1 MVMRLP
7 LVHLFPSVF
16 VLLLAGCSSSGG
28 IQPEPNRPMRSYASA
43 SSPSAAS
50 TYSSSSSSTGTAI
63 GRYEPPPP
71 MLDAQAAPASIVVR
85 PDLIEVKFAVR
96 AEADAPETALA
107 FLEQTIRAMQPRF
120 AELGAGPTAMKL
132 VMRGHHVE
140 HGAAGLRKGYLTS
153 KSKSEDESTKPTT
166 VVFAVSLQG
175 SFEYTLPAQHDYWD
189 RARLVT
195 KIDALREQLTTHSL
209 GSSDTL
215 TRSFSEPRALL
226 RDPEPYRAELLTR
239 WAAKRKQFAR
249 EAKNADLAVAVDACH
264 PPADIIVKPL
274 SLEEIELTLPITCAP
289 RHTSRLPLVRDTLR
303 AEQEPG

>member
-1 MVMRLP
+1 
-7 LVHLFPSVF
+7 
-16 VLLLAGCSSSGG
+16 
-28 IQPEPNRPMRSYASA
+28 MRSYASA
-43 SSPSAAS
+43 SSPSSAS
-50 TYSSSSSSTGTAI
+50 TYSSSSSSSSTGTAI

-71 MLDAQAAPASIVVR
+71 TLDAQAAPASIVVR

-107 FLEQTIRAMQPRF
+107 FLEQTIARMQPRF
-120 AELGAGPTAMKL
+120 AELGAGPTTMKL
-132 VMRGHHVE
+132 VMRGHHVA

-153 KSKSEDESTKPTT
+153 KSKSEDDSSKPT
-166 VVFAVSLQG
+166 VVFTVSLQG
-175 SFEYTLPAQHDYWD
+175 SFEYALPTQHDYWD

-209 GSSDTL
+209 GSNDTL
-215 TRSFSEPRALL
+215 MRSFSEPRALL

-239 WAAKRKQFAR
+239 WVAKRKQFAR
-249 EAKNADLAVAVDACH
+249 EAKSADLAVAVDACH
-264 PPADIIVKPL
+264 PPADIVVKPL

-289 RHTSRLPLVRDTLR
+289 RHTSRLPLVGDTLR

>member
-1 MVMRLP
+1 
-7 LVHLFPSVF
+7 
-16 VLLLAGCSSSGG
+16 
-28 IQPEPNRPMRSYASA
+28 MRSYASA

-63 GRYEPPPP
+63 SRYEPPPP

-120 AELGAGPTAMKL
+120 AELGAGPTTMKL

-215 TRSFSEPRALL
+215 TRLTVLLHRRKSAAAGVAASAAALRTSNPRG
-226 RDPEPYRAELLTR
+226 R
-239 WAAKRKQFAR
+239 
-249 EAKNADLAVAVDACH
+249 
-264 PPADIIVKPL
+264 IIVSIGPAIGDEGRMTQESATKAAWRGSAGEGAL
-274 SLEEIELTLPITCAP
+274 SLDLPELS
-289 RHTSRLPLVRDTLR
+289 SR
-303 AEQEPG
+303 AGPGRS